1 MTQEVKMFYCFYA
14 EDKKLD
20 TQIMDYLKEHPT
32 HTLFDLHINS
42 DFTMAIAVF
51 NIDKKLLG

>member
-20 TQIMDYLKEHPT
+20 IQITDYLKEHPT
-32 HTLFDLHINS
+32 YTLFDLQMNQ

>member
-1 MTQEVKMFYCFYA
+1 MTQEVKIFCDDYG
-14 EDKKLD
+14 EDEKID
-20 TQIMDYLKEHPT
+20 IQITKYLKEHPT
-32 HTLFDLHINS
+32 YTLFDLHMNQ